1 MYVQLYNLYNYTL
14 GQFDV
19 YSKTLQLL
27 YFRVSF
33 VVFRFSTLI
42 PSGDFAGSKRSWNN
56 PLYLFFCFVFNRFKI
71 ASIHILVQVYIY

>member
-1 MYVQLYNLYNYTL
+1 MYNYTIYTITHL
-14 GQFDV
+14 DNLTFIQ
-19 YSKTLQLL
+19 KTLQLL

-56 PLYLFFCFVFNRFKI
+56 PLYLFFFLFLIDLKSHRFI
-71 ASIHILVQVYIY
+71 F